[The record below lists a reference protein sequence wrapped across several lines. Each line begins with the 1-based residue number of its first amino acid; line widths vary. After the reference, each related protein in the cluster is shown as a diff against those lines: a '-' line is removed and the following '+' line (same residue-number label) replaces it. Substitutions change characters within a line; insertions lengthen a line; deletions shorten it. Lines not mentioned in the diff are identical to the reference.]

1 MYVPLFIPNPE
12 TQLLFNGSN
21 KSSYTISFD
30 SWSTDRKTIDT
41 QLENQVSIRSAQ
53 NNNSP
58 KYLVMAHQ
66 TAVGIGVPNKAN
78 NIASFHNLD
87 VGNYHVD
94 IDCVRYPRDDVN
106 IDYGLNVYV
115 DQYRDLK
122 VFYKEYVRE
131 ELLNPFIS
139 FRI

>member
-1 MYVPLFIPNPE
+1 
-12 TQLLFNGSN
+12 
-21 KSSYTISFD
+21 
-30 SWSTDRKTIDT
+30 
-41 QLENQVSIRSAQ
+41 
-53 NNNSP
+53 
-58 KYLVMAHQ
+58 MAHQ
-66 TAVGIGVPNKAN
+66 TAVRIGVPNKAN
-78 NIASFHNLD
+78 NIASSHNLD
-87 VGNYHVD
+87 VRNHHVD

-122 VFYKEYVRE
+122 LFYKEYVGE